1 MTDRTRLTATSK
13 RQRRP
18 RSLYRRVLSLGVAAI
33 VAAWLPFSVMYVSAL
48 HRPPAAVTTVT
59 AASHGGSHGATR
71 LVTTASGATR
81 VVSSTANGTG
91 GAGAAAVAP
100 VTAPVSTHAS

>member
-13 RQRRP
+13 RQRQP
-18 RSLYRRVLSLGVAAI
+18 RFLYRRVLSLGVAAI
-33 VAAWLPFSVMYVSAL
+33 VAAWLPFSVMYVNAL

-81 VVSSTANGTG
+81 VVSSNGTG